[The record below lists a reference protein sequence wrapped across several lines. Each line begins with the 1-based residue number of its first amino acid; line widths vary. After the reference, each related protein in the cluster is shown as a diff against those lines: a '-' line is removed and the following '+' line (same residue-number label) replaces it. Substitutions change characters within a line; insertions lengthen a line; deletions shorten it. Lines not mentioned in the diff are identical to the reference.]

1 MMSEARRIKVNKS
14 VTKNKLLD
22 YGFKYKEN
30 GDYRLYVPVYKWN
43 DKTTIY
49 AYFYVNMEENIFTH
63 DVQSE
68 GSTYYPYYNYNE
80 TNSEV
85 NKIITEN
92 INTEIIKLIKKG
104 ILQAYENKRKH

>member
-1 MMSEARRIKVNKS
+1 MGEIRKIKVNKS

-22 YGFKYKEN
+22 YGFRYKEN
-30 GDYRLYVPVYKWN
+30 GDYRLYVSVYKWN

-49 AYFYVNMEENIFTH
+49 AYFYVNMEENIFTY
-63 DVQSE
+63 DIKSE
-68 GSTYYPYYNYNE
+68 GSTYFPYYNE

-104 ILQAYENKRKH
+104 ILKAYENNKH

>member
-1 MMSEARRIKVNKS
+1 MGEARRIKLNKS

-22 YGFKYKEN
+22 YGFRYKEN
-30 GDYRLYVPVYKWN
+30 GDYRLYVPIYKWN

-49 AYFYVNMEENIFTH
+49 AYFYINIEEDIFTY
-63 DVQSE
+63 DIKSE
-68 GSTYYPYYNYNE
+68 GSTYFPYYNNE

-104 ILQAYENKRKH
+104 ILKAYENN

>member
-1 MMSEARRIKVNKS
+1 MMGEVRRIKVNKS

-22 YGFKYKEN
+22 YGFRYKEN

-49 AYFYVNMEENIFTH
+49 AYFYVNMEENIFTY
-63 DVQSE
+63 DIQSE
-68 GSTYYPYYNYNE
+68 GSTYYPYYNE

-85 NKIITEN
+85 NRVITEN

-104 ILQAYENKRKH
+104 ILKAYENN